1 MCSTECATPTA
12 CLHGA
17 LEALAREDL
26 TGLFGPTVIERTGS
40 LVVARNRLDAVLAR
54 TVREGELTQA
64 AEHDGKA
71 SMSSWLRGHHRLSQ
85 GEASRLVR
93 NGRALEQLAS
103 LAVAAAAGAVTAEA
117 VSAIAPVASAE
128 NLARAEAQ
136 DVDVAAIDAALTTV
150 AATRPHTEL
159 RQVVGHYLT
168 RLDPDGTEPDP
179 TESRSFVSARDSK
192 GMVTGRFVL
201 DAVGGEKVLAAVES
215 ILQASRPAGDVR
227 TRSQQQA
234 DALVQLADNA
244 LASGD
249 LPKMRTVKPHVA
261 VVIDLDDLVDP
272 HPGAGA
278 GRTGFGA
285 MISAARARWLACDSV
300 VSRVVMGPDGQ
311 LLDLGRTHRVVP
323 PHLRRAVEIRDR
335 TCVFAGCDAPSH
347 WCDVHHVLEW
357 LAQDGDTSLE
367 NSALLCERHHTKVHH
382 GFRVERQ
389 PNGRWHTWRPDGTE
403 IVVHQ
408 PLLVPA

>member
-1 MCSTECATPTA
+1 MCSTGCATPTA
-12 CLHGA
+12 CLAGA
-17 LEALAREDL
+17 LEALADQDL
-26 TGLFGPTVIERTGS
+26 TGLFGPAVIERTGS

-64 AEHDGKA
+64 SEHDGKA
-71 SMSSWLRGHHRLSQ
+71 SMAAWLRGHHRLSQ

-93 NGRALEQLAS
+93 NGRALEQLPQ
-103 LAVAAAAGAVTAEA
+103 LAAAASAGAVTAEA
-117 VSAIAPVASAE
+117 VSVVAPVASAE
-128 NLARAEAQ
+128 NLVRAEAQ
-136 DVDVAAIDAALTTV
+136 GVDVAAIDAALTRV
-150 AATRPHTEL
+150 ASSRPHTEL
-159 RQVVGHYLT
+159 RQVVGHYLA
-168 RLDPDGTEPDP
+168 RLDPDGAEPDP
-179 TESRSFVSARDSK
+179 TEQRSFVSSRDSK

-201 DAVGGEKVLAAVES
+201 DAIGGEKLLAAVES
-215 ILQASRPAGDVR
+215 ILQASRPAGDMR
-227 TRSQQQA
+227 SHSQQAA

-244 LASGD
+244 LASGT
-249 LPKMRTVKPHVA
+249 LPTMRTLKPHVA
-261 VVIDLDDLVDP
+261 VVIDLDDLVDA

-335 TCVFAGCDAPSH
+335 SCVFAGCDAPSH

-357 LAQDGDTSLE
+357 LAHDGDTSLE

-382 GFRVERQ
+382 GFRVQRQ
-389 PNGRWHTWRPDGTE
+389 PDGRWRTLRPDGTE
-403 IVVHQ
+403 IVIHE
-408 PLLVPA
+408 PFLISA